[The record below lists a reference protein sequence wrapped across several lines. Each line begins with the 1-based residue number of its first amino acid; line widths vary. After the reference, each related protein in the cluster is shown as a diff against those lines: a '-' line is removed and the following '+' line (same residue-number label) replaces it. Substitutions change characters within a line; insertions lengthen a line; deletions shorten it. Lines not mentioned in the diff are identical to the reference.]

1 MAEEQKQRGKLVV
14 FSAPS
19 GTGKSTIAQQVMRK
33 LHELQFS
40 ISATT
45 RNMRPGEVDGVNYHF
60 LSVEA
65 FDDLVQ
71 SGGFIEH
78 EFFFGNHY
86 GTLLEKTS
94 EAVNE
99 GRHLL
104 LDLDVKGGSEPE
116 KAFSRQLAACVY
128 SPSEHGG
135 S

>member
-1 MAEEQKQRGKLVV
+1 M
-14 FSAPS
+14 
-19 GTGKSTIAQQVMRK
+19 
-33 LHELQFS
+33 
-40 ISATT
+40 
-45 RNMRPGEVDGVNYHF
+45 GVNYHF

-104 LDLDVKGGSEPE
+104 LDLDVKGALNLK